1 MNESCCITEAH
12 SVSWYIYMQQHFSQF
27 SLVVATL
34 CAIGMVKE
42 LESECAV
49 RKDVAAPAAILL
61 SVDHLV
67 RSVQ

>member
-1 MNESCCITEAH
+1 
-12 SVSWYIYMQQHFSQF
+12 MQQHFAQF